1 MTDIDDA
8 AQPRARRT
16 RPLEAPTPA
25 TDAGVTRPAPP
36 VPPTPDEK
44 GERPR
49 SPLGLVAIAALTVL
63 LGVTGGWSMLIVV
76 FAIIVMIFLHE
87 LGHYVAAKRSGMKVT
102 EFFIGFGPRIWSF
115 RRGETEYGFKA
126 IPAGAY
132 VRIIGMN
139 NLDEVDPADESRT
152 YRQKAFH
159 KRLSV
164 AVAGSA
170 MHFLIAV
177 VSLFLLLA
185 VFGLPGQRLDAGG
198 EGVPLPWAVSDVTAE
213 GAAAEA
219 GVQPGDRILTVDGV
233 AVADDFRR
241 FSETVRARP
250 GETVPV
256 EIERDGTT
264 RTLDVAIGE
273 TNPTTGEDVG
283 FFGVGQ
289 TIVSEPASV
298 PAAAVGSFREFGRAV
313 VLTGEGL
320 GRFFSVSGISDF
332 VGQVGDAGGEDVP
345 SVVGDGTGPVAD
357 DGGGSDDNRL
367 ISILGAA
374 QIGSQATSSG
384 LEGLLL
390 FLVSI
395 NVSIGMINLI
405 PLLPFDGGHV
415 VVAVYEKIRTML
427 RGGRR
432 YQADVAKLLPLTY
445 AVVMVLVLVGVS
457 AIYLD
462 IADPIDLGGG

>member
-16 RPLEAPTPA
+16 RPLEAP
-25 TDAGVTRPAPP
+25 P
-36 VPPTPDEK
+36 VPPTPDDK

-49 SPLGLVAIAALTVL
+49 SPIGLVAIAALTVL

-139 NLDEVDPADESRT
+139 NLDEVDPADEPRT

-177 VSLFLLLA
+177 VSLFLLLT
-185 VFGLPGQRLDAGG
+185 VYGLPGQRIDGGGGDA
-198 EGVPLPWAVSDVTAE
+198 LPWEVRASPPPT

-219 GVQPGDRILTVDGV
+219 GVQPGDRILSVDGV
-233 AVADDFRR
+233 AVADDFDR
-241 FSETVRARP
+241 FSETVRDRP
-250 GETVPV
+250 GDTVPV
-256 EIERDGTT
+256 EIARDGATM
-264 RTLDVAIGE
+264 TLDVTIGE
-273 TNPTTGEDVG
+273 TNPTTGDEVG
-283 FFGVGQ
+283 FFGVG
-289 TIVSEPASV
+289 EALFNERASV
-298 PAAAVGSFREFGRAV
+298 PEAAVGSFREFGRAV

-320 GRFFSVSGISDF
+320 GRFFSFSGISDF
-332 VGQVGDAGGEDVP
+332 VGQVGDAGNNPGPALAGEG
-345 SVVGDGTGPVAD
+345 SGPVAD
-357 DGGGSDDNRL
+357 DGGGGDENRL
-367 ISILGAA
+367 ISIFGAA
-374 QIGSQATSSG
+374 QIGSQATSTG
-384 LEGLLL
+384 LAGLLL

-415 VVAVYEKIRTML
+415 VVAVYEKIRTVL

>member
-8 AQPRARRT
+8 ARSRARRT
-16 RPLEAPTPA
+16 RPPE
-25 TDAGVTRPAPP
+25 APP
-36 VPPTPDEK
+36 VPPTPEEK

-49 SPLGLVAIAALTVL
+49 SPIGLVAIAALTVL

-115 RRGETEYGFKA
+115 HKGETEYGLKA

-139 NLDEVDPADESRT
+139 NLDEVAPADEPRT

-170 MHFLIAV
+170 MHFLVAV
-177 VSLFLLLA
+177 VSLFLVLA
-185 VFGLPGQRLDAGG
+185 VYGLPGQRIDGGGDAI
-198 EGVPLPWAVSDVTAE
+198 PWEVRASPPPT

-219 GVQPGDRILTVDGV
+219 GVQPGDRILSVDGV
-233 AVADDFRR
+233 SVADDFAR
-241 FSETVRARP
+241 FSDVVRGRP

-256 EIERDGTT
+256 EVARDGTT
-264 RTLDVAIGE
+264 QTLDVTIGE
-273 TNPTTGEDVG
+273 TNPGTGEDVG

-289 TIVSEPASV
+289 AVFSESASV
-298 PAAAVGSFREFGRAV
+298 PEAAVGSFREFGRAV

-320 GRFFSVSGISDF
+320 GRFFSFSGISDF
-332 VGQVGDAGGEDVP
+332 VGQVGDAGDDKGPALAGGEAGAAP
-345 SVVGDGTGPVAD
+345 QEASGGDE
-357 DGGGSDDNRL
+357 NRL

-415 VVAVYEKIRTML
+415 VVAVYEKIRTVL